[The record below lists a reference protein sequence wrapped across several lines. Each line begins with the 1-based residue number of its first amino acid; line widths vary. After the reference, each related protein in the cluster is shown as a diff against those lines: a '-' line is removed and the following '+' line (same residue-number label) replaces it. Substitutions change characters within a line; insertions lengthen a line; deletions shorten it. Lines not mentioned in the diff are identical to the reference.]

1 MTEGLNMDER
11 FVRTALIFG
20 DEGMSRLGKARVAV
34 FGVGGVGGHCVQALA
49 RAGVGSFDVFDDDVV
64 SITNINR
71 QAVAMTSTIGRP
83 KVEVIRD
90 QILDINPEALVAC
103 HRMFYTP
110 ENADEVDLS
119 AYDYIID
126 AIDTVKAKVELICR
140 ANAVRVPI
148 ISAMGAGNKLDPT
161 RFEVADLSKTSV
173 CPLCRVMRTQLKKR
187 GIARHKVVYSREEPV
202 RVVADDSNGRHAPG
216 SVSFVP
222 PVMGLILAGEVIK
235 DIAGGRTF
243 DEKE

>member
-1 MTEGLNMDER
+1 MN
-11 FVRTALIFG
+11 
-20 DEGMSRLGKARVAV
+20 RLAKARVAV

-49 RAGVGSFDVFDDDVV
+49 RAGVGAIDVFDDDVV
-64 SITNINR
+64 SVTNINR

-90 QILDINPEALVAC
+90 QILDINPMAVVQC
-103 HRMFYTP
+103 YQMFYTP
-110 ENADEVDLS
+110 ENADSVDLS
-119 AYDYIID
+119 VYDYIVD
-126 AIDTVKAKVELICR
+126 AIDTVKAKLELICR
-140 ANAVRVPI
+140 AKGQNVPI

-161 RFEVADLSKTSV
+161 RFEVEDISKTSV

-187 GIARHKVVYSREEPV
+187 GIAQHKVVYSREQPA
-202 RVVADDSNGRHAPG
+202 RVVADVSNGRHAPG

-235 DIAGGRTF
+235 DLANGGNV
-243 DEKE
+243 

>member
-1 MTEGLNMDER
+1 MDER
-11 FVRTALIFG
+11 FARTALVFG
-20 DEGMSRLGKARVAV
+20 DEGMARLMGARVAV
-34 FGVGGVGGHCVQALA
+34 FGVGGVGGHCVHALA
-49 RAGVGSFDVFDDDVV
+49 RAGIGGLDVFDDDVV
-64 SITNINR
+64 SVTNINR

-83 KVEVIRD
+83 KVEVMRD
-90 QILDINPEALVAC
+90 QILDINPEAKVVC
-103 HRMFYTP
+103 RRMFYTP

-119 AYDYIID
+119 VYDYIVD

-140 ANAVRVPI
+140 AKEAGVPI

-187 GIARHKVVYSREEPV
+187 GVNHHKVVYSREEPV
-202 RVVADDSNGRHAPG
+202 RVVADESGGRHAPG

-235 DIAGGRTF
+235 DIANRG
-243 DEKE
+243 E

>member
-1 MTEGLNMDER
+1 MDER

-20 DEGMSRLGKARVAV
+20 EEGMKRLREARVAV

-49 RAGVGSFDVFDDDVV
+49 RAGVGSIDVFDDDVV
-64 SITNINR
+64 SVTNINR
-71 QAVAMTSTIGRP
+71 QAVAMTSTLGRP
-83 KVEVIRD
+83 KVHVIRD
-90 QILDINPEALVAC
+90 QALDINPEIKVVC
-103 HRMFYTP
+103 HQMFYTP

-119 AYDYIID
+119 AYTYIVD
-126 AIDTVKAKVELICR
+126 AIDTVKAKTELICR
-140 ANAVRVPI
+140 AKAAGVPV

-187 GIARHKVVYSREEPV
+187 GIVHHKVVYSREEALS
-202 RVVADDSNGRHAPG
+202 VVADASNGRHAPG

-235 DIAGGRTF
+235 DIAQMNGGNG
-243 DEKE
+243 

>member
-1 MTEGLNMDER
+1 MDDR
-11 FVRTALIFG
+11 FVRTALVFG
-20 DEGMSRLGKARVAV
+20 DEGMKRLTNARVAV

-49 RAGVGSFDVFDDDVV
+49 RAGIGAIDVFDDDVV
-64 SITNINR
+64 SVTNINR
-71 QAVAMTSTIGRP
+71 QAVAMTSTIGKP

-90 QILDINPEALVAC
+90 QILDINPDARVEC
-103 HRMFYTP
+103 HQMFYTP
-110 ENADEVDLS
+110 ENADSVDLS
-119 AYDYIID
+119 VYDYIVD
-126 AIDTVKAKVELICR
+126 AIDTVKAKLELICR
-140 ANAVRVPI
+140 AKEQNVPI

-161 RFEVADLSKTSV
+161 RFEVEDLAKTSV

-187 GIARHKVVYSREEPV
+187 GVAHHKVVYSREEPV

-235 DIAGGRTF
+235 DLANGGNV
-243 DEKE
+243 